1 MITKDVLQL
10 INARLK
16 SVINHLIII
25 GVLFF
30 ILAIAILFYPGIL
43 QILFVIAFFV
53 ISFSAFLIAVKINNI
68 KEHFEKI
75 MEKKKKRKN

>member
-68 KEHFEKI
+68 KEHFEKVLGLAS
-75 MEKKKKRKN
+75 KKNK